1 MMNFI
6 VKLDDLKSQVFQ
18 YIPTE
23 PKKVKIGRQKFAV
36 FVAYDPAFE
45 LIHVELRLVMKGNDH
60 AKP

>member
-1 MMNFI
+1 MNFI

-36 FVAYDPAFE
+36 FVAYDPAYE
-45 LIHVELRLVMKGNDH
+45 LIHVELRLTTK
-60 AKP
+60 K